1 MSGVI
6 SVNSFD
12 TSFSIKLDT
21 VSSTL
26 LYVGE
31 GALNSIS
38 SEPVWRIR
46 KIETIGTVMSVLWAD
61 GNQRFDNVWDNRT
74 SLSYS

>member
-12 TSFSIKLDT
+12 TNFSVKLDT

-31 GALNSIS
+31 AALNSAANA
-38 SEPVWRIR
+38 PVWRIR

-61 GNQRFDNVWDNRT
+61 GDQAFNNVWDNRA